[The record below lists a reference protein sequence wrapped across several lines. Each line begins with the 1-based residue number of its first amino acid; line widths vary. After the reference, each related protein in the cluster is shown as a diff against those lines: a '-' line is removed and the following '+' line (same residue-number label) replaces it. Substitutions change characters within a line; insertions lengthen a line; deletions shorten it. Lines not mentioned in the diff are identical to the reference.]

1 MNESNVVELKAPAE
15 DALGELLKEGARQL
29 LAQAIEAEVAELL
42 IQYADQ
48 TVNGK
53 RAVVRNGYLPER
65 SIQTGLGEV
74 PVKVPKVRDRSGG
87 GIKFNSKLVPPYLKR
102 TKNVEEFIPW
112 LYLKGISTGEMQPAL
127 EALLGEGAKGLSAAT
142 VSRLKKCWE
151 ADYRQW
157 QQRDLSRRRYVYV
170 WADGVYSNVRM
181 DDRLCLLVIV
191 GSDDTGRKEV
201 LAVVDGYRESEAS
214 WLEVIEQ
221 LESQGLTIPPK
232 LAIGDGALGFW
243 KAIAKKWPQTA
254 QQRCWVHKTANV
266 LNKVP
271 KSVQPKIKAA
281 LHEIWMGETR
291 EDAYKAFDSCV
302 KRFEAKYPKAMECLV
317 KDKDKRVFDLVKDFG
332 TSESP
337 KSTRSST
344 THWCPGRPGHPAFR
358 HNIAS
363 SLRLHTGLP
372 YDWTPRSDAPL
383 GSPLAPSARR
393 VSRVASR
400 LPGTT
405 RLRFALHGGQ
415 RSLLAFYDF
424 PAAHWQ
430 HIRTTNPIESVFAT
444 VRLRTMKTK
453 NCGNRM
459 TTLAMAWKLMETAQ
473 NKWRRLRGYKL
484 LAEML
489 EGVKFKDGERVED
502 HSQGTAETVVHQI

>member
-102 TKNVEEFIPW
+102 TK
-112 LYLKGISTGEMQPAL
+112 
-127 EALLGEGAKGLSAAT
+127 
-142 VSRLKKCWE
+142 
-151 ADYRQW
+151 
-157 QQRDLSRRRYVYV
+157 
-170 WADGVYSNVRM
+170 
-181 DDRLCLLVIV
+181 
-191 GSDDTGRKEV
+191 
-201 LAVVDGYRESEAS
+201 
-214 WLEVIEQ
+214 
-221 LESQGLTIPPK
+221 
-232 LAIGDGALGFW
+232 
-243 KAIAKKWPQTA
+243 
-254 QQRCWVHKTANV
+254 
-266 LNKVP
+266 
-271 KSVQPKIKAA
+271 
-281 LHEIWMGETR
+281 
-291 EDAYKAFDSCV
+291 
-302 KRFEAKYPKAMECLV
+302 
-317 KDKDKRVFDLVKDFG
+317 RVFDLVKDFG

-415 RSLLAFYDF
+415 RKNVEEFIPWLYLKGISTGEMQPALEALLGEGATGLSAATVSRLKKCWEADYRQWRQRDLSRRRYVYVWADGVYSNVRMDDRLCLLVIVGSDDTGRKEVQAVVDGYRESEASWLEVIEQLESQGLTIPPKLAIGDGALGFWKALAKKWPQTAQQRCWVHKTANVLNKVPKSVQPKVKAALHEIWMAETRESAYKAFDRCVRRFEAKYPKAMECLVKDKESLLAFYDF

-502 HSQGTAETVVHQI
+502 HSQGTAETAVHQI